1 MYNVPIILIV
11 IIPQMQVMV
20 IMVPDIMEA
29 DTTDNELMNK
39 HV

>member
-1 MYNVPIILIV
+1 MYNVPIILTV